1 MKKIFSGR
9 KWHLWV
15 GFILALPFL
24 IVSITAV
31 LIAFEDSYKDKE
43 SEPKVNVS
51 WLPGYSQS
59 AMQKEYEMKRGEV
72 KSSLLASDGTMY
84 YGTKT
89 GIITVKNNKAEY
101 LPSFETA
108 DVFTIEEVNKTIYIG
123 TKTGLY
129 KYKNGKSEKLFNK
142 ETHHLDIHSNGYI
155 AICTNKE
162 MYFSYDSGK
171 TWQKDKTLAQAINTL
186 LVSDKNMLAKTNIP
200 LSKLILDMHTG
211 KAFFGKAF
219 QNIWIILIGFSIFF
233 LTVTGIYMWYVRYK
247 KKIKRS
253 IYLPYSQKIKQL
265 FSRNGVKVESMK
277 NINGIK
283 HNLKKTSSV
292 FEDKKISLLSKII
305 VNKKLKH

>member
-123 TKTGLY
+123 TKTGL
-129 KYKNGKSEKLFNK
+129 
-142 ETHHLDIHSNGYI
+142 
-155 AICTNKE
+155 
-162 MYFSYDSGK
+162 YFSYDSGK